1 MTIAQESLPPAQ
13 AAPGTAGE
21 AGRRRARFL
30 DRSTPPT
37 LFTLI
42 AVSAIG
48 PVSMN
53 IFLPSLPSMAEWFQ
67 ADYAVV
73 QLNVSV
79 YLAAMALTQLV
90 VGPISDRFG
99 RRPALIGAFAV
110 MALATVG
117 CLLATTIEVF
127 LAFRMGQAGAAAGLV
142 LSRAMIRDLHGTD
155 RSASLIGYV
164 TMAMAVGP
172 MLSPAIGGALEA
184 AFGWQANFV
193 ALLVFALVVLVLAWG
208 DAGETN
214 ATPSASMLDQ
224 ARAYPELLRSRRF
237 WGYALCAAG
246 CSGAFFSFLGG
257 APWVAANVLGLPPE
271 ELGLWFGAIAGGYM
285 TGNFISGRY
294 SMRMGVN
301 RMILCGTLVA
311 TTTMTVCLTLF
322 LNGATHPL
330 ALFGPVFFVGLGN
343 GMTIPNATAGTLS
356 VRPHLAGSASGLG
369 STLMVGGGAVFAAV
383 TGALL
388 KPGTGAIPL
397 VAMMLGASVASVVA
411 MLYVRHVE
419 RVRGPLPGETR

>member
-1 MTIAQESLPPAQ
+1 MTLAPERPSPAASTAD
-13 AAPGTAGE
+13 AAP
-21 AGRRRARFL
+21 RRARFL

-37 LFTLI
+37 ILTLV

-53 IFLPSLPSMAEWFQ
+53 IFLPSLPSMTAWF
-67 ADYAVV
+67 DTEYAVMQLAISLYLATMALV
-73 QLNVSV
+73 QLI
-79 YLAAMALTQLV
+79 

-110 MALATVG
+110 MCVATVG
-117 CLLATTIEVF
+117 CLLAPTIEIF
-127 LAFRMGQAGAAAGLV
+127 LACRMGQAGAAAGLV
-142 LSRAMIRDLHGTD
+142 LSRAAIRDMHGTEK
-155 RSASLIGYV
+155 SASLIGYV

-193 ALLVFALVVLVLAWG
+193 ALLVFGLVVLALSWA
-208 DAGETN
+208 DAGESN
-214 ATPSASMLDQ
+214 VNPSASLLAQ

-237 WGYALCAAG
+237 WGYALCAAC

-257 APWVAANVLGLPPE
+257 APYVAANVLGLSPE
-271 ELGLWFGAIAGGYM
+271 ALGIWFGAIAGGYM
-285 TGNFISGRY
+285 SGNFLSGRY

-301 RMILCGTLVA
+301 RMILLGTLVA
-311 TTTMTVCLTLF
+311 TTSMTACLALF
-322 LNGATHPL
+322 LDGASHPL

-369 STLMVGGGAVFAAV
+369 STLMVGGGAGFATV

-388 KPGTGAIPL
+388 GPGTGAVPL
-397 VAMMLGASVASVVA
+397 VAMMLGCSVASVFA
-411 MLYVRHVE
+411 MLYVRWIE
-419 RVRGPLPGETR
+419 RVRGPLPGETV